1 LQGPPSN
8 IAMHQ
13 TRHRNVV
20 IVTLDYLRAGD
31 GKRCLN
37 PTFCQLYALEGRP
50 SVLPAGAAAAG
61 LAAAGVLRDPH
72 RAVAAGAAPLQ
83 PAVPLVYGPQPRR
96 RDLAPDHIDNK
107 T

>member
-31 GKRCLN
+31 GKRWDDLRSG
-37 PTFCQLYALEGRP
+37 PSGTELARPHHLWYSRLVGRLAAWELTLSFELSF
-50 SVLPAGAAAAG
+50 SVLKEGG
-61 LAAAGVLRDPH
+61 S
-72 RAVAAGAAPLQ
+72 Q
-83 PAVPLVYGPQPRR
+83 
-96 RDLAPDHIDNK
+96 
-107 T
+107 